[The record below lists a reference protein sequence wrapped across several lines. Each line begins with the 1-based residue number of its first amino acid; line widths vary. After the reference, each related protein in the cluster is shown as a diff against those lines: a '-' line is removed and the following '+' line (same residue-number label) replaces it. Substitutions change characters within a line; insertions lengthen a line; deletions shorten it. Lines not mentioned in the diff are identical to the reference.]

1 MKTICFIQHHLKI
14 SLQGFSTMSQK
25 PTILFWVVAIVSL
38 LWNLLGCWNYII
50 QQDPLVVANM
60 SEVYQFI
67 IENRPTWA
75 TAAFAVSVFGGAV
88 GSILLLLRRK
98 TATGL
103 FTLSLLGSTAI
114 TYFYIPCHWTRSSH
128 SFSIYNGFR
137 YASVLKNFRKAR
149 VDKLIKCA
157 PKLGRVYLFQV
168 RPTIICP
175 VYYLFPIG

>member
-1 MKTICFIQHHLKI
+1 MKTICFIEHHLKI
-14 SLQGFSTMSQK
+14 SLQGFSNMSQK

-114 TYFYIPCHWTRSSH
+114 TYFTYRVIGLDPATVSAFIMAFAMLL
-128 SFSIYNGFR
+128 FSKISERREWIN
-137 YASVLKNFRKAR
+137 
-149 VDKLIKCA
+149 
-157 PKLGRVYLFQV
+157 
-168 RPTIICP
+168 
-175 VYYLFPIG
+175 